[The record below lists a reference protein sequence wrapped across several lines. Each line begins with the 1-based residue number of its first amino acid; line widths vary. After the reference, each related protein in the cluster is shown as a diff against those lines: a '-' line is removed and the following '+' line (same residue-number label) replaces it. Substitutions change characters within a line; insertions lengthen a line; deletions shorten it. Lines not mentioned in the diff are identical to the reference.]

1 MTWLEA
7 EDGDLHAPMQ
17 SATDSNASSGEY
29 IRVTSG
35 SGGYAEY
42 SFDIPESGTYF
53 IWGRVLGPTVGSDSF
68 YISTDNGD
76 DVNWYV
82 PIATWDWDQALSVY
96 FAAGQH
102 TLIIKQRER
111 RTQLDKILITNDPD
125 YIPIN

>member
-1 MTWLEA
+1 
-7 EDGDLHAPMQ
+7 MQ

-35 SGGYAEY
+35 SGGYSEY

-68 YISTDNGD
+68 YISTDNGG
-76 DVNWYV
+76 DVKWSFPTTTSWN
-82 PIATWDWDQALSVY
+82 WDQALSVY

-111 RTQLDKILITNDPD
+111 WAQLDKIFITNDPD
-125 YIPIN
+125 YIPN